1 MSILGGAAR
10 ACAIGGSRSIG
21 AIGAASMIFGVDKA
35 WSAKREISGRAVGR
49 AVVESVARCLSC
61 LPVVCALCT
70 CGGPGV

>member
-1 MSILGGAAR
+1 
-10 ACAIGGSRSIG
+10 
-21 AIGAASMIFGVDKA
+21 MIFGVDKA